1 MSNNKQLKK
10 EEQINNKEKREY
22 LYKLWEHHSNL
33 LWNKIQSVFVIMAAF
48 YTAWFLL
55 FDKMLQ
61 FNSGKDF
68 LYLIL
73 ITGMCFLVL
82 HICYYFKQLM
92 SRDTKQQQRIEQK
105 DLDSIFEQVKNNSET
120 PEDEKGRVIIQ
131 KMMNLCI
138 FSCICLLL
146 LSVIY
151 FHIHRFG
158 QFGI

>member
-1 MSNNKQLKK
+1 MK
-10 EEQINNKEKREY
+10 
-22 LYKLWEHHSNL
+22 
-33 LWNKIQSVFVIMAAF
+33 
-48 YTAWFLL
+48 
-55 FDKMLQ
+55 
-61 FNSGKDF
+61 G
-68 LYLIL
+68 
-73 ITGMCFLVL
+73 
-82 HICYYFKQLM
+82 ICYYFKQLM